1 MQSPGGKLKPECW
14 SEHKKRAI
22 PRRKFGRDTL
32 PPAPKRRE
40 PLMMNPNPEESRK
53 IAKEQMER
61 MGKPNL
67 PEEIEKPGKNLSVD
81 EFIRVI
87 EQSTHRS

>member
-1 MQSPGGKLKPECW
+1 
-14 SEHKKRAI
+14 
-22 PRRKFGRDTL
+22 
-32 PPAPKRRE
+32 
-40 PLMMNPNPEESRK
+40 MNPNPEESRK